1 MKKRAFAFLM
11 AVTAAASTLG
21 AMPVMADTV
30 TIDVGTFT
38 NVYTPTAVDVEVDL
52 NKTFKDATND
62 TATAR
67 KLADKEFTFSLQEYK
82 VTDNDGTLTWGDK
95 IGDAVTAQ
103 NDADGKIAF
112 KVAYDKTGTHYYKVT
127 EVAGSDSHIAYDNS
141 TIEIKVDVTGSNGV
155 LSGKVTY
162 PEDVT
167 FENTYTATSGS
178 VVFTGKKAI
187 KDESG
192 SNRKVA
198 AGEFTFELVDSKN
211 EVVETATND
220 ADGNI
225 KFDAITFN
233 KVGTYTYSVREQAG
247 SVKGFTYDDSV
258 KAIQFV
264 VTDNNGTLEV
274 STATVDKKEAT
285 VQKSTTS
292 NAKASKVTGF
302 EEDEDTAE
310 STTETA
316 QSGEKTSEKK

>member
-1 MKKRAFAFLM
+1 MKKKAFSLM
-11 AVTAAASTLG
+11 MAAMTAAATLG
-21 AMPVMADTV
+21 SVPVFADTV

-62 TATAR
+62 TETAR

-95 IGDAVTAQ
+95 IGDPVTAQ
-103 NDADGKIAF
+103 NDATGKIAF
-112 KVAYDKTGTHYYKVT
+112 SVTYDKTGTHYYKVT
-127 EVAGSDSHIAYDNS
+127 EVAGSDSHITYDDS

-167 FENTYTATSGS
+167 FENTYKATSGS
-178 VVFTGKKAI
+178 VVFTGKKTI

-211 EVVETATND
+211 EIVKTATND

-225 KFDAITFN
+225 KFDAITFD
-233 KVGTYTYSVREQAG
+233 KVGTYTYSVREKAG

-274 STATVDKKEAT
+274 STAKVDNKDAT

-292 NAKASKVTGF
+292 NAKKANVTDAF
-302 EEDEDTAE
+302 EDDEAE
-310 STTETA
+310 TTVQTEQTN
-316 QSGEKTSEKK
+316 KN